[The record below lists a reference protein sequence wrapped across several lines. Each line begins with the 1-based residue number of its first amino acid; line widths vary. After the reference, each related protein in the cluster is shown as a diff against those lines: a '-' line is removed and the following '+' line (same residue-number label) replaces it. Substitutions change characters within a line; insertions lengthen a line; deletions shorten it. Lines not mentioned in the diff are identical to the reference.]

1 LTLARLLSLG
11 VVIVL
16 WTVLAAAVD
25 SPLLPGPVAVGEA
38 LLRDAGS
45 LALPYHL
52 ACTLLR
58 VIAAFAVAFS
68 LGMAAGF
75 AMGKWGLVDR
85 IGDPWLV
92 ILLNLPALVTIIL
105 AYVWIGL
112 NETAAVVAVALNKFP
127 NVVVLTREGT
137 RALSPELEDVAQVFC
152 LSGPARIR
160 HIVLPQLAPYLAA
173 AFRSGISITWKI
185 VLVVELIGRPN
196 GVGFV
201 LGSAFSLF
209 DMVTIFAYSIAFIAI
224 MLAVESLIVQPL
236 ERNASRWRRKAA

>member
-1 LTLARLLSLG
+1 MARFLSLAF
-11 VVIVL
+11 VIVL
-16 WTVLAAAVD
+16 WTVIAAAAH
-25 SPLLPGPVAVGEA
+25 SPLLPGPAAVADA
-38 LLRDAGS
+38 LLRDTRS

-58 VIAAFAVAFS
+58 VAAAFVIAFL

-75 AMGKWGLVDR
+75 AMGKSSLVDR

-105 AYVWIGL
+105 AYIWVGL
-112 NETAAVVAVALNKFP
+112 NETAAIAAVALNKFP

-137 RALSPELEDVAQVFC
+137 RALSAELEDVAHVFR
-152 LSGPARIR
+152 LSWPARIR

-173 AFRSGISITWKI
+173 AFRTGISIIWKI

-224 MLAVESLIVQPL
+224 MLVIESLIVQPL
-236 ERNASRWRRKAA
+236 ERNASRWRRKVA

>member
-1 LTLARLLSLG
+1 MAKLLSLAF
-11 VVIVL
+11 VVIL
-16 WTVLAAAVD
+16 WAAAASAAQ
-25 SPLLPGPVAVGEA
+25 SPLLPGPLTVVEA
-38 LLRDAGS
+38 LIRETRS

-58 VIAAFAVAFS
+58 VVAAFAIAFS
-68 LGMAAGF
+68 LGLISGY
-75 AMGKWGLVDR
+75 AMGKYRLVDQ

-92 ILLNLPALVTIIL
+92 VLLNLPALVTIIL
-105 AYVWIGL
+105 AYIWVGL
-112 NETAAVVAVALNKFP
+112 NEPAAIAAVALNKFP
-127 NVVVLTREGT
+127 NVVVVTREGT
-137 RALSPELEDVAQVFC
+137 RALSRELEEVVRVFR
-152 LSGPARIR
+152 LSRLAAIR

-173 AFRSGISITWKI
+173 AFRSGISIIWKI

-224 MLAVESLIVQPL
+224 MLVVENLLVQPL
-236 ERNASRWRRKAA
+236 ERNANRWRRKAA

>member
-1 LTLARLLSLG
+1 MAKLLSLAL
-11 VVIVL
+11 VVVL
-16 WTVLAAAVD
+16 WAVAAVAAQ
-25 SPLLPGPVAVGEA
+25 SPMLPGPLTVMEA
-38 LLRDAGS
+38 LIRETRS

-58 VIAAFAVAFS
+58 VVAAFAIAFS
-68 LGMAAGF
+68 LGLIAGY
-75 AMGKWGLVDR
+75 AMGKYRLIDQ

-92 ILLNLPALVTIIL
+92 VLLNLPALVTIIL
-105 AYVWIGL
+105 AYIWVGL
-112 NETAAVVAVALNKFP
+112 NEPAAIAAVALNKFP
-127 NVVVLTREGT
+127 NVVVVTREGT
-137 RALSPELEDVAQVFC
+137 RALSRELEEVVQVFR
-152 LSGPARIR
+152 LTRLATIR

-173 AFRSGISITWKI
+173 AFRSGISIIWKI

-224 MLAVESLIVQPL
+224 MLVVENLLVQPL
-236 ERNASRWRRKAA
+236 ERNANRWRRKAA

>member
-1 LTLARLLSLG
+1 MIRILSLA
-11 VVIVL
+11 VLIVL
-16 WTVLAAAVD
+16 WTVAAAAVH
-25 SPLLPGPVAVGEA
+25 SPLLPGPAAVAEA
-38 LLRDAGS
+38 LVRDSRS

-58 VIAAFAVAFS
+58 VVVAFAIAFL
-68 LGMAAGF
+68 LGLAAGF
-75 AMGKWGLVDR
+75 AMGKSALIDR

-105 AYVWIGL
+105 AYIWVGL
-112 NETAAVVAVALNKFP
+112 NETAAIAAVALNKFP

-137 RALSPELEDVAQVFC
+137 RALSAELEEVAEVFC
-152 LSGPARIR
+152 LSWPTRIR

-173 AFRSGISITWKI
+173 AFRSGISIIWKI

-209 DMVTIFAYSIAFIAI
+209 DMVTIFAYSFAFIAI
-224 MLAVESLIVQPL
+224 MLAVESLLVQPL

>member
-1 LTLARLLSLG
+1 MIRILSLA
-11 VVIVL
+11 VLIVL
-16 WTVLAAAVD
+16 WTVAAAAVH
-25 SPLLPGPVAVGEA
+25 SPLLPGPAAVAEA
-38 LLRDAGS
+38 LVRDSRS

-58 VIAAFAVAFS
+58 VVVAFAIAFL
-68 LGMAAGF
+68 LGLAAGF
-75 AMGKWGLVDR
+75 AMGKSALVDR

-105 AYVWIGL
+105 AYIWVGL
-112 NETAAVVAVALNKFP
+112 NETAAIAAVALNKFP

-137 RALSPELEDVAQVFC
+137 RALSAELEEVAEVFC
-152 LSGPARIR
+152 LSWPTRIR

-173 AFRSGISITWKI
+173 AFRSGISIIWKI

-209 DMVTIFAYSIAFIAI
+209 DMVTIFAYSFAFIAI
-224 MLAVESLIVQPL
+224 MLAVESLLVQPL

>member
-1 LTLARLLSLG
+1 MTRILSLA
-11 VVIVL
+11 VLIVL
-16 WTVLAAAVD
+16 WTVVAAAVH
-25 SPLLPGPVAVGEA
+25 SPLLPGPAAVAEA
-38 LLRDAGS
+38 LVRDSRS

-58 VIAAFAVAFS
+58 VVVAFAIAFL
-68 LGMAAGF
+68 LGLAAGF
-75 AMGKWGLVDR
+75 AMGKSALVDR

-92 ILLNLPALVTIIL
+92 ILLNLPALLTIIL
-105 AYVWIGL
+105 AYIWVGL
-112 NETAAVVAVALNKFP
+112 NETAAIAAVALNKFP

-137 RALSPELEDVAQVFC
+137 RALSAELEDVADVFC
-152 LSGPARIR
+152 LSWPTRIR

-173 AFRSGISITWKI
+173 AFRSGISIIWKI

-209 DMVTIFAYSIAFIAI
+209 DMVTIFAYSFAFIAI
-224 MLAVESLIVQPL
+224 MLAVESLLVQPL

>member
-1 LTLARLLSLG
+1 LARLLSLG

-112 NETAAVVAVALNKFP
+112 NETVAVALNKFP

-209 DMVTIFAYSIAFIAI
+209 DMVTIFTYSIAFIAI

-236 ERNASRWRRKAA
+236 ERNASSWRRQAA

>member
-1 LTLARLLSLG
+1 MIRILSLA
-11 VVIVL
+11 VLIVL
-16 WTVLAAAVD
+16 WTVAAAAVH
-25 SPLLPGPVAVGEA
+25 SPLLPGPAAVAEA
-38 LLRDAGS
+38 LVRDSRS

-58 VIAAFAVAFS
+58 VVVAFAIAFL
-68 LGMAAGF
+68 LGLAAGF
-75 AMGKWGLVDR
+75 AMGKSALVDR
-85 IGDPWLV
+85 TGDPWLV

-105 AYVWIGL
+105 AYIWVGL
-112 NETAAVVAVALNKFP
+112 NETAAIAAVALNKFP

-137 RALSPELEDVAQVFC
+137 RALSAELEEVAEVFC
-152 LSGPARIR
+152 LSWPTRIR

-173 AFRSGISITWKI
+173 AFRSGISIIWKI

-209 DMVTIFAYSIAFIAI
+209 DMVTIFAYSFAFIAI
-224 MLAVESLIVQPL
+224 MLAVESLLVQPL

>member
-1 LTLARLLSLG
+1 MAKLLSLALLF
-11 VVIVL
+11 VL
-16 WTVLAAAVD
+16 WVSIAAVAH
-25 SPLLPGPVAVGEA
+25 SPLLPGPLLVAEA
-38 LLRDAGS
+38 LLRETRS

-58 VIAAFAVAFS
+58 VVAAFAIAFS
-68 LGMAAGF
+68 VGLVLGY
-75 AMGKWGLVDR
+75 AMGKFRLADQ
-85 IGDPWLV
+85 IGDPWLI

-105 AYVWIGL
+105 AYIWIGL
-112 NETAAVVAVALNKFP
+112 NEPAAIAAVALNKFP
-127 NVVVLTREGT
+127 NVVVIAREGT
-137 RALSPELEDVAQVFC
+137 RALSAELEDVAQVFR
-152 LSGPARIR
+152 LSRPARIR

-173 AFRSGISITWKI
+173 AFRSGISIVWKI

-224 MLAVESLIVQPL
+224 MLAVESLLVQPL
-236 ERNASRWRRKAA
+236 ERNANRWRINAA

>member
-1 LTLARLLSLG
+1 LARLLSLA
-11 VVIVL
+11 VLIVL
-16 WTVLAAAVD
+16 WTVAAAAVH
-25 SPLLPGPVAVGEA
+25 SPLLPGPAAVAEA
-38 LLRDAGS
+38 LLRDSRS

-58 VIAAFAVAFS
+58 VVAAFAIAFS
-68 LGMAAGF
+68 LGMAVGF
-75 AMGKWGLVDR
+75 AMGKSSLIDR

-105 AYVWIGL
+105 AYIWVGL
-112 NETAAVVAVALNKFP
+112 NETAAILAVALNKFP
-127 NVVVLTREGT
+127 NVVVITREGT
-137 RALSPELEDVAQVFC
+137 RALSPELEDVADVFC
-152 LSGPARIR
+152 LSWAARIR

-173 AFRSGISITWKI
+173 AFRTGISIIWKI

-209 DMVTIFAYSIAFIAI
+209 DMLTIFTYSIAFLTI

-236 ERNASRWRRKAA
+236 ERNANRWRRQAA

>member
-1 LTLARLLSLG
+1 LTRLLSLA
-11 VVIVL
+11 VVFVV
-16 WTVLAAAVD
+16 WVVVAAAAH
-25 SPLLPGPVAVGEA
+25 SPLLPGPAAVAEA
-38 LLRDAGS
+38 LLRDTRS

-52 ACTLLR
+52 SCTLLR
-58 VIAAFAVAFS
+58 VVAAFAVAFS
-68 LGMAAGF
+68 LGIAAGF
-75 AMGKWGLVDR
+75 AMGKSGLIDR

-105 AYVWIGL
+105 AYIWIGL
-112 NETAAVVAVALNKFP
+112 NETAAIAAVALNKFP

-137 RALSPELEDVAQVFC
+137 RALSPDLEDVAEVFR
-152 LSGPARIR
+152 LPWPARIR

-173 AFRSGISITWKI
+173 AFRSGISIIWKI

-236 ERNASRWRRKAA
+236 ERNANRWRRQAA

>member
-1 LTLARLLSLG
+1 LARFLSLAF
-11 VVIVL
+11 VIVL
-16 WTVLAAAVD
+16 WAAMAAAAQ
-25 SPLLPGPVAVGEA
+25 SPLLPGPAAVADA
-38 LLRDAGS
+38 LVRDTRS

-58 VIAAFAVAFS
+58 VAAAFVLAFWLGIAV
-68 LGMAAGF
+68 GF
-75 AMGKWGLVDR
+75 AMGKSTLFDR

-105 AYVWIGL
+105 AYVWVGL
-112 NETAAVVAVALNKFP
+112 NETAAIAAVALNKFP

-137 RALSPELEDVAQVFC
+137 RALSAELEDVADVFR
-152 LSGPARIR
+152 LSWPARIR
-160 HIVLPQLAPYLAA
+160 HIIVPQLAPYLAA
-173 AFRSGISITWKI
+173 AFRTGISIIWKI

-224 MLAVESLIVQPL
+224 MLVIESLIVQPL
-236 ERNASRWRRKAA
+236 ERNASHWRRKVA

>member
-1 LTLARLLSLG
+1 LARFLSLASL
-11 VVIVL
+11 IVL
-16 WTVLAAAVD
+16 WTLVAAAAH
-25 SPLLPGPVAVGEA
+25 SPLLPGPGAVAEA
-38 LLRDAGS
+38 LLRDSRS

-58 VIAAFAVAFS
+58 VVAAFTIAFS
-68 LGMAAGF
+68 LGMAVGF
-75 AMGKWGLVDR
+75 AMGKSGLVDR

-105 AYVWIGL
+105 AYIWIGL
-112 NETAAVVAVALNKFP
+112 NETAAIVAVALNKFP
-127 NVVVLTREGT
+127 NVVVITREGT
-137 RALSPELEDVAQVFC
+137 RALSAELEDVADIFC
-152 LSGPARIR
+152 LTWRARIR

-173 AFRSGISITWKI
+173 AFRSGISIIWKI

-209 DMVTIFAYSIAFIAI
+209 DMLTIFTYSIAFIAV
-224 MLAVESLIVQPL
+224 MLAVESLVVQPL
-236 ERNASRWRRKAA
+236 ERNANRWRRQAA

>member
-1 LTLARLLSLG
+1 MARLLSLT
-11 VVIVL
+11 VLIVL
-16 WTVLAAAVD
+16 WAAVAAALH
-25 SPLLPGPVAVGEA
+25 SPLLPGPVAVAEA
-38 LLRDAGS
+38 LLRDSRS

-58 VIAAFAVAFS
+58 VAAAFAIAFS

-75 AMGKWGLVDR
+75 AMGKSSLVNR

-105 AYVWIGL
+105 AYIWVGL
-112 NETAAVVAVALNKFP
+112 NEAAAIIAVALNKFP
-127 NVVVLTREGT
+127 NVVVITREGT
-137 RALSPELEDVAQVFC
+137 RALSPELEDVAEVFR
-152 LSGPARIR
+152 LSRMARIR

-173 AFRSGISITWKI
+173 AFRSGISIIWKI

-209 DMVTIFAYSIAFIAI
+209 DMLTIFTYSIAFIAI
-224 MLAVESLIVQPL
+224 MLAIESLMVQPL
-236 ERNASRWRRKAA
+236 ERNANRWRRQAA

>member
-1 LTLARLLSLG
+1 MAKLLSLAF
-11 VVIVL
+11 VAIL
-16 WTVLAAAVD
+16 WAVAAVTAH
-25 SPLLPGPVAVGEA
+25 SPLLPDPLTVLEA
-38 LLRDAGS
+38 LLRETRS

-58 VIAAFAVAFS
+58 VVAAFAIAFS
-68 LGMAAGF
+68 LGLISGY
-75 AMGKWGLVDR
+75 AMGKSRLIDQ

-92 ILLNLPALVTIIL
+92 VLLNLPALVTIVL
-105 AYVWIGL
+105 AYIWVGL
-112 NETAAVVAVALNKFP
+112 NEPAAIAAIALNKFP
-127 NVVVLTREGT
+127 NVVVVTREGT
-137 RALSPELEDVAQVFC
+137 RALSRELDEVAQVFR

-224 MLAVESLIVQPL
+224 MLVVENLLVQPL
-236 ERNASRWRRKAA
+236 ERNANRWRRKAA

>member
-1 LTLARLLSLG
+1 LARLLSLT
-11 VVIVL
+11 VLIVL
-16 WTVLAAAVD
+16 WAAVAAALH
-25 SPLLPGPVAVGEA
+25 SPLLPGPVAVAEA
-38 LLRDAGS
+38 LLRDSRS

-58 VIAAFAVAFS
+58 VAAAFAIAFS

-75 AMGKWGLVDR
+75 AMGKSSLVNR

-105 AYVWIGL
+105 AYIWVGL
-112 NETAAVVAVALNKFP
+112 NEAAAIIAVALNKFP
-127 NVVVLTREGT
+127 NVVVITREGT
-137 RALSPELEDVAQVFC
+137 RALSPELEDVAEVFR
-152 LSGPARIR
+152 LSRMARIR

-173 AFRSGISITWKI
+173 AFRSGISIIWKI

-209 DMVTIFAYSIAFIAI
+209 DMLTIFTYSIAFIAI
-224 MLAVESLIVQPL
+224 MLAIESLMVQPL
-236 ERNASRWRRKAA
+236 ERNANRWRRQAA

>member
-1 LTLARLLSLG
+1 MTRILSLA
-11 VVIVL
+11 VLIVL
-16 WTVLAAAVD
+16 WTVAAAALH
-25 SPLLPGPVAVGEA
+25 SPLLPGPAAVAEA
-38 LLRDAGS
+38 LVRDSRS

-58 VIAAFAVAFS
+58 VVVAFAIAFL
-68 LGMAAGF
+68 LGMAAGY
-75 AMGKWGLVDR
+75 AMGKSALVDR

-105 AYVWIGL
+105 AYIWVGL
-112 NETAAVVAVALNKFP
+112 NETAAIAAVALNKFP

-137 RALSPELEDVAQVFC
+137 RALSTELEDVADVFC
-152 LSGPARIR
+152 LSWPTRIR

-173 AFRSGISITWKI
+173 AFRSGISIIWKI

-209 DMVTIFAYSIAFIAI
+209 DMVTIFAYSFAFIAI
-224 MLAVESLIVQPL
+224 MLAVESLFVQPL

>member
-1 LTLARLLSLG
+1 MAKLLSLA
-11 VVIVL
+11 VVVAF
-16 WTVLAAAVD
+16 WTVVAAAAQ
-25 SPLLPGPVAVGEA
+25 SSMLPGPAAVAEA
-38 LLRDAGS
+38 LLRESRS

-58 VIAAFAVAFS
+58 VAAAFAIAFS
-68 LGMAAGF
+68 AGLIAGY
-75 AMGKWGLVDR
+75 AMGRSRLVDQ

-112 NETAAVVAVALNKFP
+112 NEPAAIAAVALNKFP
-127 NVVVLTREGT
+127 NVVVVTREGT
-137 RALSPELEDVAQVFC
+137 RALSPELEEMAQVFR
-152 LSGPARIR
+152 LPWPARLR
-160 HIVLPQLAPYLAA
+160 HVVAPQLAPYLAA
-173 AFRSGISITWKI
+173 AFRSGISIIWKI

-201 LGSAFSLF
+201 LGTAFSLF

-224 MLAVESLIVQPL
+224 MLLVENLLVQPL
-236 ERNASRWRRKAA
+236 ERNANRWRRKTA

>member
-1 LTLARLLSLG
+1 LTRFLSLA
-11 VVIVL
+11 VVLVV
-16 WTVLAAAVD
+16 WTVVAAAAH
-25 SPLLPGPVAVGEA
+25 SPLLPGPLAVAEA
-38 LLRDAGS
+38 MLRDTRS

-58 VIAAFAVAFS
+58 VLAAFLIAFS
-68 LGMAAGF
+68 LGIAAGF
-75 AMGKWGLVDR
+75 AMGKSGILDR

-105 AYVWIGL
+105 AYIWIGL
-112 NETAAVVAVALNKFP
+112 NETAAIAAVALNKFP

-137 RALSPELEDVAQVFC
+137 RALSAELEDVADVFC
-152 LSGPARIR
+152 LSWPARIR
-160 HIVLPQLAPYLAA
+160 HVVLPQLAPYLAA
-173 AFRSGISITWKI
+173 AFRTGISIIWKI

-209 DMVTIFAYSIAFIAI
+209 DMVTIFTYSIAFIAI
-224 MLAVESLIVQPL
+224 MLVIESLIVQPL
-236 ERNASRWRRKAA
+236 ERNANRWRRKAA

>member
-1 LTLARLLSLG
+1 LTRLLSLAG
-11 VVIVL
+11 LIVL
-16 WTVLAAAVD
+16 WAALAAAVH
-25 SPLLPGPVAVGEA
+25 SPLLPGPVAVAEA
-38 LLRDAGS
+38 LVRDSRS

-52 ACTLLR
+52 SCTLLR
-58 VIAAFAVAFS
+58 VVVAFAIAFS
-68 LGMAAGF
+68 LGLAAGY
-75 AMGKWGLVDR
+75 AMGKSSLVDR

-105 AYVWIGL
+105 AYIWIGL
-112 NETAAVVAVALNKFP
+112 NETAAIAAVALNKFP

-137 RALSPELEDVAQVFC
+137 RALSAELEDVADVFC
-152 LSGPARIR
+152 LSWPARIR

-173 AFRSGISITWKI
+173 AFRSGISIIWKI

-236 ERNASRWRRKAA
+236 ERNANRWRRKAA